1 MKSEATDTRRH
12 VNGRTATGMATGH
25 RFPSPGTGS
34 GGARDRTVGGS
45 VGVMSLRYGSVR
57 VELVLKTPKAAIVD
71 VPMSRRE
78 GRVCF

>member
-25 RFPSPGTGS
+25 RFPSVLGS
-34 GGARDRTVGGS
+34 GRARDRTVGGS